1 MSKEMARVI
10 RPLSIGPAQLVSSD
24 VLEDDYTAWVAGTY
38 AVDTWVRHNHKV
50 WQALKETTKEPGV
63 AGSEYDWNDG
73 GATNR
78 WKLTDKKV
86 GSQTVRTGGMVYEFQ
101 VNGFVDSIAVLNIIA
116 DSVRITMTDPVEGVV
131 FQQEAVTLD
140 AGVANWWQYFFKP
153 IRRRKDVIIDGLP
166 PYAGVVIKVELITGP
181 TTDARL
187 GDLVLGSRFDI
198 GYARWGS
205 SVGIR
210 DFTQKSEDDYGNLQA
225 VEGAWSKRPEF
236 DLIIDTNRVDY
247 VMEELALLRAI
258 PCVYIGHRR
267 HTMTIAYGYYREL
280 MTVLANPSTSDCV
293 LTIEALT

>member
-1 MSKEMARVI
+1 MSAEMARVI
-10 RPLSIGPAQLVSSD
+10 RPLSIGPAQLLD
-24 VLEDDYTAWVAGTY
+24 TNVLENDHTAWVAGTY
-38 AVDTWVRHNHKV
+38 AQDAWVRHKNKV

-63 AGSEYDWNDG
+63 EGSENDWNDG

-86 GSQTVRTGGMVYEFQ
+86 GSQTVGMFYEFQ
-101 VNGFVDSIAVLNIIA
+101 VDGFVDSIAVLNILA
-116 DSVRITMTDPVEGVV
+116 DRVRITMTDPVEGVV

-166 PYAGVVIKVELITGP
+166 PYAGVVIKIELITGP
-181 TTDARL
+181 TTEARL

-198 GYARWGS
+198 GYARWGTR
-205 SVGIR
+205 VGIR
-210 DFTQKSEDDYGNLQA
+210 DFTRKSRDDYGNIEV
-225 VEGAWSKRPEF
+225 VEGEFSKRPDF
-236 DLIIDTNRVDY
+236 DLIIDTDRVDY
-247 VMEELALLRAI
+247 ISEELALLRAI

-267 HTMTIAYGYYREL
+267 YTMTIAYGYYIEL
-280 MTVLANPSTSDCV
+280 MPVLSNPSTSECV